1 MRKVF
6 KTGENESLAFEM
18 KLTDR
23 LHDSSII
30 RLAAVANTK
39 ASLHHFCGFSRREAD
54 SHVLL
59 LNRLRRLGIA

>member
-6 KTGENESLAFEM
+6 KTGKNESLAFEM
-18 KLTDR
+18 KLNDG

-30 RLAAVANTK
+30 RLADAANTK

-54 SHVLL
+54 SDVLL